1 MFSDAA
7 ANDHGH
13 LLSPGLACLPQVQ
26 THLLGPTCGRLI
38 THRMECVFF
47 WPQKIKKIFE
57 YFNNNGDENSIIM
70 SNLRIE

>member
-13 LLSPGLACLPQVQ
+13 LLSPGLACLPQVKAD
-26 THLLGPTCGRLI
+26 LLGSTCGRLI

-47 WPQKIKKIFE
+47 WPQKIKKQKKYMNI
-57 YFNNNGDENSIIM
+57 SIITGM
-70 SNLRIE
+70 KIQ